1 MISRDAQWIKPPWP
15 QRDGSA
21 AQATNRISAGG
32 LTLHNP
38 AFQATFSLVLCSL
51 VRANN
56 RLVTSGFTLLGAQSP
71 RERLSAGLDA

>member
-1 MISRDAQWIKPPWP
+1 MGKFSGLLQLSKIDS
-15 QRDGSA
+15 
-21 AQATNRISAGG
+21 NRISAGG